1 EAQTITVGPDDLVE
15 YLGPQRFD
23 YGEAQE
29 SDEVGAVTGVVVS
42 EIGGDIVTVE
52 ALAIPGKSELVL
64 TGQLGS
70 VMEESARAAQSWA
83 RVHAIEYGAQKDF
96 FDINAI
102 HVHVPAG
109 AIPKDGPSAGIT
121 MAAAMVSVA
130 PGRPVRRDLAM
141 TGEVTLR
148 GHVLPIGGVKDKL
161 LAAHRAGLRTF
172 LLPRK
177 NLRDLHD
184 IEPEI
189 LAQIDVVAVDTLAD
203 VLDRALM
210 DALPGA
216 RRVRRAAGFVLPLSP

>member
-1 EAQTITVGPDDLVE
+1 
-15 YLGPQRFD
+15 
-23 YGEAQE
+23 
-29 SDEVGAVTGVVVS
+29 VGAVTGVVVS
-42 EIGGDIVTVE
+42 EVGGDIVTVE
-52 ALAIPGKSELVL
+52 ALAIPGKPELVL

-70 VMEESARAAQSWA
+70 VMEESARAALSWA
-83 RVHAIEYGAQKDF
+83 RVHAVEYGAVKDF
-96 FDINAI
+96 FDNHAV

-121 MAAAMVSVA
+121 MAAAMVSLA
-130 PGRPVRRDLAM
+130 SGRPVRRDLAM

-148 GHVLPIGGVKDKL
+148 GRVLPIGGVKDKL

-184 IEPEI
+184 FDPDI
-189 LAQIDVVAVDTLAD
+189 LAAMEVVAVDTLTD

-210 DALPGA
+210 DQPPEA
-216 RRVRRAAGFVLPLSP
+216 RRARRGAGFVLPLPAPDAPSPINASSAGLP